1 MTSLFNKIAL
11 SIIFNFIFI
20 IISFSQENI
29 DSSDVLIITKIEL
42 IGNKTTKREIIYREL
57 LFNVGDNV
65 LKTELQSLISRSKEN
80 LLNTALFNF
89 VTIKHTEDLN
99 EINISIE
106 FQERWYIWLYPVL
119 EHADRNFSS
128 FLKNQEWSR
137 IDYGLFLLINNFRG
151 RKETLILKTIFGH
164 NNRYNMYYYKPF
176 IDENQKLGLGFVID
190 YIQNH
195 EVAVQIANDKLE
207 YLKLTREYSR
217 KTLKISNFYTY
228 RPRHNTNHLLSLKFT
243 KVYLNDSVVALN
255 NNYFFDNKSEISFF
269 TVGYN
274 IDYDTRD
281 SKIYPLNGFRA
292 YFSAVKNGLGILSDK
307 GNFKLRSI
315 IEENYQF
322 TDKFFVNTSVLGE
335 LNINNSN
342 SFYFS
347 QSIGYDNYLRGM
359 EYYVSNG
366 NNYYISKTNLKYEII
381 PQTIFDLKFIPSKK
395 FSKVHYALYFNLFF
409 DTGYAN
415 SMEVINSKLTN
426 EFLYSGG
433 VGIDLVTY
441 YDKVLRI
448 EYSLNKFGEH
458 GIFFHLAAPI
468 IDD

>member
-20 IISFSQENI
+20 IISFSQENGGN
-29 DSSDVLIITKIEL
+29 SDILIINKIEL
-42 IGNKTTKREIIYREL
+42 IGNKVTKNEIIYREL

-65 LKTELQSLISRSKEN
+65 LKKELNSLISRSKEN

-89 VTIKHTEDLN
+89 VTIKYIEDLN
-99 EINISIE
+99 GINIFIE
-106 FQERWYIWLYPVL
+106 FQERWYIWPYPVL

-128 FLKNQEWSR
+128 FLKNEEWSR

-176 IDENQKLGLGFVID
+176 IDKLQKLGFGFDID

-195 EVAVQIANDKLE
+195 EIAFQIANDELE
-207 YLKLTREYSR
+207 YVKLTRDYSR
-217 KTLKISNFYTY
+217 KTLKFSNFYTY
-228 RPRHNTNHLLSLKFT
+228 RPRHNTDHLLKFKFT
-243 KVYLNDSVVALN
+243 KVYLNDSVVTLN
-255 NNYFFDNKSEISFF
+255 KNYFFDNKSEIAFF
-269 TVGYN
+269 TVGYD
-274 IDYDTRD
+274 IDYDIRD
-281 SKIYPLNGFRA
+281 SKVYPLNGFRA

-307 GNFKLRSI
+307 GNFEMRSI

-322 TDKFFVNTSVLGE
+322 ANKFFVNTSILGKM
-335 LNINNSN
+335 NINNGN
-342 SFYFS
+342 SFYFLES
-347 QSIGYDNYLRGM
+347 LGCDNYLRGM
-359 EYYVSNG
+359 EYYVSNSD
-366 NNYYISKTNLKYEII
+366 NHYISKTNLKYEII
-381 PQTIFDLKFIPSKK
+381 PQTIFDLKFIPSNK

-415 SMEVINSKLTN
+415 SKEVINSKLTN

-458 GIFFHLAAPI
+458 GIFFHLGAPI

>member
-1 MTSLFNKIAL
+1 MTSLFNKIIL

-20 IISFSQENI
+20 IFSFSQDYV
-29 DSSDVLIITKIEL
+29 DSSDVLTVTKIEL
-42 IGNKTTKREIIYREL
+42 IGNKVTKDEIIYREL
-57 LFNVGDNV
+57 LFNEGDKV
-65 LKTELQSLISRSKEN
+65 LITELQSLISRSKEN

-89 VTIKHTEDLN
+89 VTIKYIEDLN
-99 EINISIE
+99 GINIFIE

-128 FLKNQEWSR
+128 FLKNEEWSR

-176 IDENQKLGLGFVID
+176 IDKHKKLGFGFDID

-195 EVAVQIANDKLE
+195 EVAVQIANDKIE

-228 RPRHNTNHLLSLKFT
+228 RPRHNTDHLLNFKFT
-243 KVYLNDSVVALN
+243 KVYLSDSVVALN

-269 TVGYN
+269 TVSYD

-307 GNFKLRSI
+307 GNLELKSI

-322 TDKFFVNTSVLGE
+322 ADKFFVNTSVLGE
-335 LNINNSN
+335 ININNSN
-342 SFYFS
+342 SFYFLRS
-347 QSIGYDNYLRGM
+347 LGYDNYIRGM

-366 NNYYISKTNLKYEII
+366 ENYYISKTNLKYEII

-395 FSKVHYALYFNLFF
+395 FSKAHYAFYL
-409 DTGYAN
+409 
-415 SMEVINSKLTN
+415 
-426 EFLYSGG
+426 
-433 VGIDLVTY
+433 
-441 YDKVLRI
+441 
-448 EYSLNKFGEH
+448 
-458 GIFFHLAAPI
+458 
-468 IDD
+468 

>member
-1 MTSLFNKIAL
+1 MTSLYNKIVL
-11 SIIFNFIFI
+11 SIILNFIFI
-20 IISFSQENI
+20 IISFSQENV
-29 DSSDVLIITKIEL
+29 DSSNVLVINKIEL
-42 IGNKTTKREIIYREL
+42 IGNKVTKDDIIYREL

-65 LKTELQSLISRSKEN
+65 LKTEFQSLISRSKEN

-89 VTIKHTEDLN
+89 VTIKYIEDLN
-99 EINISIE
+99 ELNIFIE
-106 FQERWYIWLYPVL
+106 FQERWYIWPYPVL

-164 NNRYNMYYYKPF
+164 NNRYNLYYYKPF
-176 IDENQKLGLGFVID
+176 IDENQKLGLGFDID

-195 EVAVQIANDKLE
+195 EVAVQIANEELE

-217 KTLKISNFYTY
+217 KTVRISNFYTY
-228 RPRHNTNHLLSLKFT
+228 RPRLDTEHLLNFKFT
-243 KVYLNDSVVALN
+243 KVYVSDSVVALN

-269 TVGYN
+269 TIGYD

-281 SKIYPLNGFRA
+281 SKIYPLNGFRT
-292 YFSAVKNGLGILSDK
+292 YFSAVKNGLGILSEK
-307 GNFKLRSI
+307 GNFELRTI

-322 TDKFFVNTSVLGE
+322 ADKFFVNTSILGE
-335 LNINNSN
+335 ININNSN

-347 QSIGYDNYLRGM
+347 ECIGYDNYIRGM
-359 EYYVSNG
+359 EYYVSKG
-366 NNYYISKTNLKYEII
+366 DNYYISKTNLKYEII
-381 PQTIFDLKFIPSKK
+381 PQTSFDLKFITSKK

-409 DTGYAN
+409 DTGYAD
-415 SMEVINSKLTN
+415 SEEIINSKLTN
-426 EFLYSGG
+426 KFLYSGG